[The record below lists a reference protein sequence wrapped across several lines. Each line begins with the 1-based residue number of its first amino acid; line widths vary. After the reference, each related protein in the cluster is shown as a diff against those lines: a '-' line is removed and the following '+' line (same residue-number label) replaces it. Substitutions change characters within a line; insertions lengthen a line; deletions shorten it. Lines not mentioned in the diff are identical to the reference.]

1 MPKKKDLVTLF
12 FKLFPI
18 HQLFY
23 KRKKFFRILLY
34 STPFWITSILVG
46 LISVGYAKLFA
57 FAEKLS
63 IKVFAWNPNLFFIW
77 APSLFLIAAVIVKK
91 IAPYA
96 RGSGIPQVMAAT
108 VYTKKGNHAI
118 IDKLLSIRIVI
129 VKILSSVLMVLGGGA
144 IGREGPTI
152 QISSAIFAFVN
163 KWVPKHW
170 PRVNLVTMIITG
182 AGAGLAAAFNTPL
195 GGIVFSIEE
204 LSKSHISRYR
214 TQLFTAII
222 IAGLTAQY
230 FLGSYLYIGYP
241 EAGSNNFSVFLL
253 LLFVAFLCAILS
265 NLVSSTIL
273 FLLSWK
279 KQLSPFVSTYVF
291 PVLLGLLFATLVYFF
306 GTVVMG
312 SGKEIINNSLFSS
325 THEVSWYTPLLRSIG
340 PILSFSTEAA
350 TGIFAPS
357 LSAGA
362 TVGAVVAD
370 LFHIYQKEANVLIL
384 GGMVAF
390 LTGITRSPFT
400 SAILVFEM
408 TNSHELIFY
417 LLFAAM
423 IANVISY
430 AINRH
435 SFYELIKQRII
446 GELDDTTVK

>member
-1 MPKKKDLVTLF
+1 M
-12 FKLFPI
+12 
-18 HQLFY
+18 
-23 KRKKFFRILLY
+23 
-34 STPFWITSILVG
+34 
-46 LISVGYAKLFA
+46 
-57 FAEKLS
+57 
-63 IKVFAWNPNLFFIW
+63 W
-77 APSLFLIAAVIVKK
+77 APCLFLIATVIVKK
-91 IAPYA
+91 LAPYA
-96 RGSGIPQVMAAT
+96 RGSGIPQVMAA
-108 VYTKKGNHAI
+108 VELSKKDNPSI
-118 IDKLLSIRIVI
+118 IDKLLSIRIVV
-129 VKILSSVLMVLGGGA
+129 VKIVSSVLMVLGGGA

-152 QISSAIFAFVN
+152 QISSAVFTFVN
-163 KWVPKHW
+163 KWIPKSW

-241 EAGSNNFSVFLL
+241 EASSDNFSVFLL
-253 LLFVAFLCAILS
+253 LLLVAFLCAILS
-265 NLVSSTIL
+265 NLVSNTIL
-273 FLLSWK
+273 SVLSWK
-279 KQLSPFVSTYVF
+279 KRLSPFIATYIF
-291 PVLLGLLFATLVYFF
+291 PVVLGILFATLVYFF

-312 SGKEIINNSLFSS
+312 SGKEIINESLFA
-325 THEVSWYTPLLRSIG
+325 TKHEIHWYTPLLRSLG

-362 TVGAVVAD
+362 SVGAVVAD
-370 LFHIYQKEANVLIL
+370 FFQIYQKEANVLIL

-435 SFYELIKQRII
+435 SFYELIKQRIMT
-446 GELDDTTVK
+446 ELETDAIK

>member
-1 MPKKKDLVTLF
+1 MAH
-12 FKLFPI
+12 KLFGI
-18 HQLFY
+18 QHLFQ
-23 KRKKFFRILLY
+23 KRKKFLLVLLY

-57 FAEKLS
+57 FAEKIS
-63 IKVFAWNPNLFFIW
+63 MKVFEWQPNLIFLW
-77 APSLFLIAAVIVKK
+77 SPCLFLVAALIVKK
-91 IAPYA
+91 FAPFA
-96 RGSGIPQVMAAT
+96 RGSGIPQVMAAIE
-108 VYTKKGNHAI
+108 VSKKENLGL
-118 IDKLLSIRIVI
+118 IDKLLSIRIVV
-129 VKILSSVLMVLGGGA
+129 VKIISSVLMVLGGGA

-152 QISSAIFAFVN
+152 QISSAVFAFVY
-163 KWVPKHW
+163 KWVPKNW

-230 FLGSYLYIGYP
+230 LLGTYLYIGYP
-241 EAGSNNFSVFLL
+241 EAGSDNFFVFVLL
-253 LLFVAFLCAILS
+253 LLVSFLCALLS
-265 NLVSSTIL
+265 NLVSSIIL
-273 FLLSWK
+273 SVLSWK
-279 KQLSPFVSTYVF
+279 KRLSPFASTYVL
-291 PVLLGLLFATLVYFF
+291 PVLLGLLFATLVYLF
-306 GTVVMG
+306 GSVVMG
-312 SGKEIINNSLFSS
+312 SGKEIINESIFSPNY
-325 THEVSWYTPLLRSIG
+325 EVHWYTPLLRSLG

-362 TVGAVVAD
+362 SVGAVVAD
-370 LFHIYQKEANVLIL
+370 LFQIYHKEANVLIL
-384 GGMVAF
+384 GGMAAF

-408 TNSHELIFY
+408 TNSHDLIFY

-430 AINRH
+430 AINQH
-435 SFYELIKQRII
+435 SFYELIKKRILV
-446 GELDDTTVK
+446 ELDSDTVK

>member
-1 MPKKKDLVTLF
+1 MV
-12 FKLFPI
+12 
-18 HQLFY
+18 
-23 KRKKFFRILLY
+23 LY

-57 FAEKLS
+57 YAEKLS
-63 IKVFAWNPNLFFIW
+63 LKLFAWQPNFIFVW
-77 APSLFLIAAVIVKK
+77 APFLFLIATLIVKK
-91 IAPYA
+91 MAPYA
-96 RGSGIPQVMAAT
+96 RGSGIPQVMAAIE
-108 VYTKKGNHAI
+108 VSKKEKPAI
-118 IDKLLSIRIVI
+118 LDQLLSIRIVI
-129 VKILSSVLMVLGGGA
+129 VKIVSSVLMVLGGGA

-152 QISSAIFAFVN
+152 QIASAVFAFVN
-163 KWVPKHW
+163 KWVPKNW

-230 FLGSYLYIGYP
+230 YLGSYLYIGYP
-241 EAGSNNFSVFLL
+241 EAGSDNFSVFLL
-253 LLFVAFLCAILS
+253 LLLVALLCAILS
-265 NLVSSTIL
+265 NLVSNTIL
-273 FLLSWK
+273 SLLSWK
-279 KQLSPFVSTYVF
+279 KRLSPFVSTYIF
-291 PVLLGLLFATLVYFF
+291 PVVLGLSFATLVYFF

-312 SGKEIINNSLFSS
+312 SGKEIINESLFSS
-325 THEVSWYTPLLRSIG
+325 SHEVHWYTPLLRSIG
-340 PILSFSTEAA
+340 PILSFSTEASA
-350 TGIFAPS
+350 GIFAPS

-362 TVGAVVAD
+362 SVGAVVAD
-370 LFHIYQKEANVLIL
+370 FFQIYQKEANVLIL

-435 SFYELIKQRII
+435 SFYELIKQRIM
-446 GELDDTTVK
+446 GELDEDAVK